1 MKILRIQGKNL
12 ASIAGEFDI
21 DFTAAP
27 LRSAGIFAICGPT
40 GAGKSTILDAICL
53 ALFNNMPRTT
63 GIEGTKMPDVGQ
75 EFIQQGD
82 RRQILRRGTAEA
94 MAAIEFIAVDGKS
107 YRSVWRVWRANNK
120 ISGKLQPA
128 ELRVY
133 PLGDPS
139 PITTGISESEN
150 KLIQLIGLNYNQ
162 FTRTVLLAQN
172 EFARFLKARK
182 EEKAEVLEKLTGTE
196 IYSVISN
203 TVYSK
208 TTAIRNEW
216 KELSARMGNIR
227 LLTQE
232 EIETLQQ
239 QSAKLLKHEK
249 ALQQKNEEIQRKIR
263 WIEQLEQINQSKS
276 EAQATLSDTQKVQ
289 AEAQAQSV
297 WLQQMES
304 IESSRLF
311 WIEKNECTTHLVS
324 QTELLR
330 QTEQALSDLNEKAT
344 QTLQSVE
351 RQKSLVNQYT
361 TQYNKLT
368 FRSPSFRYR
377 NCQCPAG
384 RTREPENFNRPA
396 R

>member
-1 MKILRIQGKNL
+1 
-12 ASIAGEFDI
+12 
-21 DFTAAP
+21 
-27 LRSAGIFAICGPT
+27 
-40 GAGKSTILDAICL
+40 
-53 ALFNNMPRTT
+53 MPRTT

-94 MAAIEFIAVDGKS
+94 MAAVEFIAVDGKS

-232 EIETLQQ
+232 EIETC
-239 QSAKLLKHEK
+239 LL
-249 ALQQKNEEIQRKIR
+249 
-263 WIEQLEQINQSKS
+263 
-276 EAQATLSDTQKVQ
+276 
-289 AEAQAQSV
+289 
-297 WLQQMES
+297 
-304 IESSRLF
+304 
-311 WIEKNECTTHLVS
+311 
-324 QTELLR
+324 
-330 QTEQALSDLNEKAT
+330 
-344 QTLQSVE
+344 
-351 RQKSLVNQYT
+351 YT
-361 TQYNKLT
+361 
-368 FRSPSFRYR
+368 SPSPRD
-377 NCQCPAG
+377 
-384 RTREPENFNRPA
+384 TR
-396 R
+396 